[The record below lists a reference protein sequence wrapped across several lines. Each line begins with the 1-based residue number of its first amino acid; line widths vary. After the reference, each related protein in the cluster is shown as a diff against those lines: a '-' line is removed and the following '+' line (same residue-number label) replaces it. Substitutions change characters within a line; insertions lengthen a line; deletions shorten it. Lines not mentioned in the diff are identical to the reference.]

1 MKTQRMR
8 RLLGAALAG
17 VLALTGCGA
26 AVGDTE
32 EPDVKTV
39 EEYVQSARDVLQQA
53 EGFEAGF
60 TAEIVMDGS
69 GEVKTEAE
77 ISMVKDPLQAKVDIH
92 YGFADTTAQ
101 DSSIYLEEK
110 DDAVN
115 LYMDYDKEWTEMTLS
130 HEDAINN
137 IRIYDAVENMDSLLT
152 VAEDWQAGT
161 QEGDVMTVTA
171 RVPAAEVYTV
181 EENGKFFQLAG
192 MSGLS
197 EAYFS
202 DVSDVPVEFS
212 FNWRTGQPI
221 SYKMDLADALETV
234 TNNVLKELNGG
245 TPESSVAVE
254 QYLVS
259 AEIIR
264 LGDVESVEIPAAAK
278 SDAIN
283 YEKEIR
289 LLEDNKG

>member
-1 MKTQRMR
+1 MNIQKKR
-8 RLLGAALAG
+8 RLLAAAIAGALA
-17 VLALTGCGA
+17 LAGCGA

-32 EPDVKTV
+32 EPSAKTA
-39 EEYVQSARDVLQQA
+39 EEYVQSARDMLKQA

-77 ISMVKDPLQAKVDIH
+77 ISMVQSPLQAKVNVH
-92 YGFADTTAQ
+92 YSFADTTAQ

-137 IRIYDAVENMDSLLT
+137 IRIYDAVDNMESLLT
-152 VAEDWQAGT
+152 VAEDWQAGA
-161 QEGDVMTVTA
+161 QDGDVMTVTA

-197 EAYFS
+197 ETYFS
-202 DVSDVPVEFS
+202 DVNDVPVEFR
-212 FNWRTGQPI
+212 FNWKTGQPI
-221 SYKMDLADALETV
+221 SYKMDLAEALETV

-245 TPESSVAVE
+245 TLENSVAVE
-254 QYLVS
+254 RYLVS
-259 AEIIR
+259 AEITQ
-264 LGDVESVEIPAAAK
+264 LGDVETVEIPAAAK

-289 LLEDNKG
+289 LLEDNKE